1 MKKSLV
7 ALAALAA
14 TTAFA
19 QSSVSITGYFDRGYT
34 IVDNTDNTKDSK
46 TIGSSAGTT
55 AIKFT
60 VVQDLGGGLKAGFMS
75 ETNPS
80 DIGSI
85 AQDTAPSSNVATSGN
100 AGQGGAFNNGESF
113 LNLTGGF
120 GEVKLGSVN
129 NELLTAAT
137 GVAAPGI
144 STGVGSSYS
153 SSWSIFNGVG
163 TGATGFVGIARTTA
177 LSDTGTGVR
186 GIRQANTIKYASPSI
201 NGFKFAYGAA
211 GKNNNNPTAGG
222 DTAGYTDMSLR
233 YTNGPLDVMYAS
245 LKIDTNT
252 NDTNNIQAVASGST
266 GATAVGKSYTHSLLG
281 ATYTMGAFKIH
292 AGTGGTKSD
301 EPTLIKTK
309 GSMYGV
315 SYTMGQWDFMA
326 QTAKA
331 DDQGSSNKDRK
342 MTGLGVNYN
351 FSKTV
356 RAYARYDSLNYNS
369 NTTASGSEVKRTALG
384 MSVTF

>member
-14 TTAFA
+14 TSAFA
-19 QSSVSITGYFDRGYT
+19 QSSVSITGYFDRGYVT
-34 IVDNTDNTKDSK
+34 TNNTDNTKDAK
-46 TIGSSAGTT
+46 AIGSNAGTT

-85 AQDTAPSSNVATSGN
+85 AQDGAAANTN
-100 AGQGGAFNNGESF
+100 ASQLGAFNNGESF

-137 GVAAPGI
+137 GVAAPGL

-153 SSWSIFNGVG
+153 SSWSIFNGIG
-163 TGATGFVGIARTTA
+163 TGATGSVGILKATA
-177 LSDTGTGVR
+177 IGNTGAGVR
-186 GIRQANTIKYASPSI
+186 GIRQANTIKYISPAF
-201 NGFKFAYGAA
+201 NGVKFAYGKANAQNA
-211 GKNNNNPTAGG
+211 GGTG

-245 LKIDTNT
+245 LKIDTT
-252 NDTNNIQAVASGST
+252 TLDTANSQLAT
-266 GATAVGKSYTHSLLG
+266 GTTALGKSYTHSLLG

-301 EPTLIKTK
+301 EATVKTK
-309 GSMYGV
+309 GNMYGV
-315 SYTMGQWDFMA
+315 SYTVGAWDVMA
-326 QTAKA
+326 QQATAN
-331 DDQGSSNKDRK
+331 DQATSDNDRK

-356 RAYARYDSLNYNS
+356 RAYARYDSLNYNKAAAA
-369 NTTASGSEVKRTALG
+369 TGSEIKRTAVG
-384 MSVTF
+384 VSVTF

>member
-14 TTAFA
+14 TSAFA

-34 IVDNTDNTKDSK
+34 KVDSTNNAADAK
-46 TIGSSAGTT
+46 TISSSAGTT
-55 AIKFT
+55 AIKFN
-60 VVQDLGGGLKAGFMS
+60 VVQDLGGGLKAGFLS
-75 ETNPS
+75 ETNPG
-80 DIGSI
+80 DIGGLG
-85 AQDTAPSSNVATSGN
+85 QDTAPTANVATSGN
-100 AGQGGAFNNGESF
+100 ASQGGAFNNGESF
-113 LNLTGGF
+113 LNLSGGF
-120 GEVKLGSVN
+120 GEIRLGSPN

-137 GVAAPGI
+137 GVAAPGL

-163 TGATGFVGIARTTA
+163 TGATGFVGLARA
-177 LSDTGTGVR
+177 AAIGDTGTGIR
-186 GIRQANTIKYASPSI
+186 GIRQANTVKYISPAI
-201 NGFKFAYGAA
+201 NGFKFAYGQA
-211 GKNNNNPTAGG
+211 GKNNTGTG

-245 LKIDTNT
+245 LQIETNT
-252 NDTNNIQAVASGST
+252 TDTNNAQAGTNV
-266 GATAVGKSYTHSLLG
+266 TAAGKKYTHSLLG

-292 AGTGGTKSD
+292 AGTGGSKADSD
-301 EPTLIKTK
+301 ANVKTK
-309 GSMYGV
+309 GTIYGV

-326 QTAKA
+326 QQAKA
-331 DDQGSSNKDRK
+331 NDQGTQNKDRK

-356 RAYARYDSLNYNS
+356 RGYLRYDSLNYN
-369 NTTASGSEVKRTALG
+369 TATAAAGSEVKRTAAG
-384 MSVTF
+384 VSVTF

>member
-14 TTAFA
+14 TSAFA

-34 IVDNTDNTKDSK
+34 VTNNTDNTKDLKAFS
-46 TIGSSAGTT
+46 SSAGTT
-55 AIKFT
+55 AIKFN
-60 VVQDLGGGLKAGFMS
+60 VVQDLGGGLKAGFLS

-80 DIGSI
+80 DVGGI
-85 AQDTAPSSNVATSGN
+85 AQDTAPSSNVVTSAN
-100 AGQGGAFNNGESF
+100 ASQAGAFNNGESF
-113 LNLTGGF
+113 LNLSGGF
-120 GEVKLGSVN
+120 GEIRLGSPN

-137 GVAAPGI
+137 GVAAPGL

-163 TGATGFVGIARTTA
+163 TGATGFVGIVRGSGITA
-177 LSDTGTGVR
+177 TGTGVR
-186 GIRQANTIKYASPSI
+186 GIRQANTIKYISPDF
-201 NGFKFAYGAA
+201 NGFKFAYGTA
-211 GKNNNNPTAGG
+211 GKNNNNPSAGG
-222 DTAGYTDMSLR
+222 DTAGFKDMSLR

-252 NDTNNIQAVASGST
+252 NDTNNVQVTTS

-281 ATYTMGAFKIH
+281 ATYTMGAFKFH

-301 EPTLIKTK
+301 EESLIKTK
-309 GSMYGV
+309 GTMYGV

-331 DDQGSSNKDRK
+331 NDQGSSNKDRK

-356 RAYARYDSLNYNS
+356 RAYARYDSLNYD
-369 NTTASGSEVKRTALG
+369 TATASSGSEVKRTAAG
-384 MSVTF
+384 VSVTF